1 MMRSFHKVNA
11 HRRGRVCASVH
22 YDYRTA
28 QWFWLVLV
36 NLWNGIDDTTCRE
49 HPIVFHIG
57 EI

>member
-1 MMRSFHKVNA
+1 MRSFHKVNA